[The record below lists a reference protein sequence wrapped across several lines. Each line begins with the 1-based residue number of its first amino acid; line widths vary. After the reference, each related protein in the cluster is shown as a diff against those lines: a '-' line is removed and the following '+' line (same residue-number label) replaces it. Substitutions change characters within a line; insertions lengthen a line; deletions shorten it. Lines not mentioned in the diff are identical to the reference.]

1 MLSMDL
7 PNKAPA
13 FIETPTDH
21 FDRPFADEDIASLEP
36 DLAARFRATLQAAA
50 DKAYEIG
57 KANGQDEAEEATTK
71 AMRCDFEQGLV
82 EIVFNIV
89 GDDIEAALNAVGSL
103 AMTFGAWRQ
112 FKTWEAK
119 AKDATKRADG
129 GSRHVG

>member
-57 KANGQDEAEEATTK
+57 KANGTDEAEEATTK

-89 GDDIEAALNAVGSL
+89 GDDTEAALNAVGSL

-119 AKDATKRADG
+119 AKKATEPADG
-129 GSRHVG
+129 GSQHVE